1 MPTSSTP
8 LVPVP
13 IPDRVAAL
21 IGSQMPLH
29 ILQAEI
35 DVEVAALEFG
45 RFHTVP
51 GSARFDSE
59 DRADREHAM
68 SEIRVANKILAAYN
82 PRLILRPKAGA
93 R

>member
-1 MPTSSTP
+1 MIA
-8 LVPVP
+8 VP

-21 IGSQMPLH
+21 IGSQMPLR

-35 DVEVAALEFG
+35 DVESAALEFG
-45 RFHTVP
+45 RFHTP
-51 GSARFDSE
+51 AGAAQFDSE
-59 DRADREHAM
+59 DRVDREHAM

-82 PRLILRPKAGA
+82 PKLVIHAGGA